1 LLGSGPILAL
11 PRMSPLIEYILSS
24 AQLSVSVCP
33 LSEFTDTDI
42 TGPSCLPSTLRSC
55 CVERATRKNQSRK
68 AARYCADIVQYST
81 SHHNTSQGGCDT
93 VHHNTISQ
101 LNTIQYST
109 IQYNT
114 IQYTYIHVQHNTRTY
129 TYNTIHVH
137 TRTTQYTYI
146 HVQYDTRTYT
156 YNIAAIAH
164 YHTPVDKYMRCK
176 CTFPARTSQRAAVQ
190 SADPDSR
197 T

>member
-1 LLGSGPILAL
+1 
-11 PRMSPLIEYILSS
+11 
-24 AQLSVSVCP
+24 V
-33 LSEFTDTDI
+33 
-42 TGPSCLPSTLRSC
+42 LREQR
-55 CVERATRKNQSRK
+55 ERIRVAKQH
-68 AARYCADIVQYST
+68 DIVQILCSIA
-81 SHHNTSQGGCDT
+81 HHITTRHKED
-93 VHHNTISQ
+93 V
-101 LNTIQYST
+101 IQYITTQYHNSIQYNT

-114 IQYTYIHVQHNTRTY
+114 IQCTYIHVQHNTRSY

>member
-1 LLGSGPILAL
+1 LPVSFLLGGLSLISFIFSGATKKDGGKGGYLLGSGPILAL

-81 SHHNTSQGGCDT
+81 SHNNTSQGGCDT

-114 IQYTYIHVQHNTRTY
+114 IHVHTRTTQYTYIHVQHNTRTY

-137 TRTTQYTYI
+137 TRTI
-146 HVQYDTRTYT
+146 
-156 YNIAAIAH
+156 
-164 YHTPVDKYMRCK
+164 
-176 CTFPARTSQRAAVQ
+176 SLQ
-190 SADPDSR
+190 SLTITLR
-197 T
+197 